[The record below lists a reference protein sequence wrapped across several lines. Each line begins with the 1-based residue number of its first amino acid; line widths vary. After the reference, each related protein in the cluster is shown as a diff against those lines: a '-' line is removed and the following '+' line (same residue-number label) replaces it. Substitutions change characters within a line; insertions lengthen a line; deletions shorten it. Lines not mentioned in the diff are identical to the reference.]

1 MENLKKELK
10 NLLANAKIEEL
21 YKLIFSSIEDIA
33 LLDMFIVI
41 KAQVSLL
48 EKQRKLGI
56 ISNDDFNKE
65 IFPVFN
71 KLISLINEI
80 Q

>member
-1 MENLKKELK
+1 MENLKIELK
-10 NLLANAKIEEL
+10 KLLANAKIEEL
-21 YKLIFSSIEDIA
+21 YKLIFISIKDIA

-48 EKQRKLGI
+48 ENQRRLGI
-56 ISNDDFNKE
+56 ISNNEFNKE

-80 Q
+80 H